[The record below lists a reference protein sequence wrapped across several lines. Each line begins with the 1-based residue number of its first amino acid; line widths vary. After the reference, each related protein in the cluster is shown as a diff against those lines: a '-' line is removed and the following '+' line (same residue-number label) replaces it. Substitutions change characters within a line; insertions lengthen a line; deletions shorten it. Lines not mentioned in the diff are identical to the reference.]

1 MKRLGNK
8 NTIRLSIIALLS
20 VAIIVLVSLTIR
32 TFINAKRPIP
42 SLLKDN
48 TPLNY
53 ITRIDDDIRKAE
65 RERQEAPLYEAI
77 RLKEEGRRLYEIT
90 IRRQLIEDK
99 EEEELRLKPIRD
111 AIIENAMRIREEGRY
126 KYMESLL
133 TPTKPTLNAA
143 TIDVIRETKPEPI
156 IIPVEKPIEDMR
168 VEEKLPEVDEGV
180 PEVKTPSVPSV
191 PTVEIIEPVVEP
203 TVEHEVVEPIVP
215 VAPSAP
221 VAEIIEPVVE
231 PTVEHEVVEPIVPV
245 APSAPVA
252 EIIEPVVEPTV
263 IPEVVEPA
271 VPVIP
276 SAPIAEIIEPV
287 VEPTVEPVI
296 VEPIVPSTPS
306 VPTAEII
313 EPVVEHIVEPEVIE
327 PAVPSPP
334 TVPSTEVIKPVKE
347 PITELITESFT
358 EPQEMRL
365 THYLI
370 KITYEN
376 TRRVVNVTDRKTG
389 DVYSGTLDVID
400 GVRTLKTENNNTLTL
415 V

>member
-8 NTIRLSIIALLS
+8 NTIKLSIIALLS
-20 VAIIVLVSLTIR
+20 VAIIVLVSLTVR

-90 IRRQLIEDK
+90 IRRKLIEEK
-99 EEEELRLKPIRD
+99 EEELRLKPIRD

-143 TIDVIRETKPEPI
+143 TVDVIRETKPEPI

-168 VEEKLPEVDEGV
+168 VEEKLPEVKKHV

-191 PTVEIIEPVVEP
+191 PIAEIIESVVEP
-203 TVEHEVVEPIVP
+203 TVVPEIVESIVP
-215 VAPSAP
+215 VA
-221 VAEIIEPVVE
+221 
-231 PTVEHEVVEPIVPV
+231 
-245 APSAPVA
+245 
-252 EIIEPVVEPTV
+252 
-263 IPEVVEPA
+263 
-271 VPVIP
+271 
-276 SAPIAEIIEPV
+276 
-287 VEPTVEPVI
+287 
-296 VEPIVPSTPS
+296 PS

-313 EPVVEHIVEPEVIE
+313 EPVVEPIVVPVVVEPIVPSVPSVPTAEIIEPVVESTAEPEVIE

-334 TVPSTEVIKPVKE
+334 TVPSTEVIKPVTE
-347 PITELITESFT
+347 PITEPITEPVT
-358 EPQEMRL
+358 EPKEIRL

-400 GVRTLKTENNNTLTL
+400 GVRTLKTENNTLTL

>member
-8 NTIRLSIIALLS
+8 NKIKLSIIALLS

-77 RLKEEGRRLYEIT
+77 RLKEEGRYLYEIT
-90 IRRQLIEDK
+90 IRRKLIDDK
-99 EEEELRLKPIRD
+99 EEELRLKPIRD

-168 VEEKLPEVDEGV
+168 VEEKLTEVKKHV

-191 PTVEIIEPVVEP
+191 PT
-203 TVEHEVVEPIVP
+203 
-215 VAPSAP
+215 
-221 VAEIIEPVVE
+221 AEIIEPVVE
-231 PTVEHEVVEPIVPV
+231 PIVV
-245 APSAPVA
+245 
-252 EIIEPVVEPTV
+252 
-263 IPEVVEPA
+263 PEVV
-271 VPVIP
+271 
-276 SAPIAEIIEPV
+276 
-287 VEPTVEPVI
+287 
-296 VEPIVPSTPS
+296 
-306 VPTAEII
+306 
-313 EPVVEHIVEPEVIE
+313 
-327 PAVPSPP
+327 
-334 TVPSTEVIKPVKE
+334 
-347 PITELITESFT
+347 
-358 EPQEMRL
+358 
-365 THYLI
+365 
-370 KITYEN
+370 
-376 TRRVVNVTDRKTG
+376 
-389 DVYSGTLDVID
+389 
-400 GVRTLKTENNNTLTL
+400 
-415 V
+415 

>member
-1 MKRLGNK
+1 MKGLGNK
-8 NTIRLSIIALLS
+8 NKIKLSIIALLS
-20 VAIIVLVSLTIR
+20 VAIIVLVSLTVR

-77 RLKEEGRRLYEIT
+77 RLKEEGRYLYEIM
-90 IRRQLIEDK
+90 IRRKLIDDK
-99 EEEELRLKPIRD
+99 EEELRLKPIRD

-143 TIDVIRETKPEPI
+143 TIDIIRETKPEPI

-168 VEEKLPEVDEGV
+168 VEEKLPEVKKGV

-191 PTVEIIEPVVEP
+191 PIAEIIEPVVEP
-203 TVEHEVVEPIVP
+203 TVVPEVVEPIVP
-215 VAPSAP
+215 VAPS
-221 VAEIIEPVVE
+221 V
-231 PTVEHEVVEPIVPV
+231 
-245 APSAPVA
+245 
-252 EIIEPVVEPTV
+252 
-263 IPEVVEPA
+263 
-271 VPVIP
+271 
-276 SAPIAEIIEPV
+276 PIAEIIEPV
-287 VEPTVEPVI
+287 VEPTVEPVV
-296 VEPIVPSTPS
+296 VEPIVPVAPS
-306 VPTAEII
+306 VPIAEII
-313 EPVVEHIVEPEVIE
+313 EPVVEPTVEPEVVE

-334 TVPSTEVIKPVKE
+334 TVPSTEVIEPVKE
-347 PITELITESFT
+347 PST
-358 EPQEMRL
+358 EPVTEPKEIRL

>member
-1 MKRLGNK
+1 MKGLGNK
-8 NTIRLSIIALLS
+8 NKIKLSIIALLS

-77 RLKEEGRRLYEIT
+77 RLKEEGRYLYEIM
-90 IRRQLIEDK
+90 IRRKLIDDK
-99 EEEELRLKPIRD
+99 EEELRLKPIRN

-143 TIDVIRETKPEPI
+143 TIDVIRETKSEPI

-168 VEEKLPEVDEGV
+168 VEEKLPEVKKNV

-191 PTVEIIEPVVEP
+191 PTAEIIEPVVESI
-203 TVEHEVVEPIVP
+203 VEPEVIEPIVP
-215 VAPSAP
+215 VAPSVPITEIIEPTVEPTVEPVIVETIVPSVPSAP

-231 PTVEHEVVEPIVPV
+231 P
-245 APSAPVA
+245 
-252 EIIEPVVEPTV
+252 
-263 IPEVVEPA
+263 
-271 VPVIP
+271 
-276 SAPIAEIIEPV
+276 
-287 VEPTVEPVI
+287 
-296 VEPIVPSTPS
+296 
-306 VPTAEII
+306 
-313 EPVVEHIVEPEVIE
+313 
-327 PAVPSPP
+327 AVPSPP
-334 TVPSTEVIKPVKE
+334 TVPYTEVIKPITE
-347 PITELITESFT
+347 PITEPID
-358 EPQEMRL
+358 EPKEIRL

-376 TRRVVNVTDRKTG
+376 TRRVVKVTDRKTG

>member
-8 NTIRLSIIALLS
+8 NTIKLSIIALLS

-77 RLKEEGRRLYEIT
+77 RLKEEGRRLYEII
-90 IRRQLIEDK
+90 IRRQLIEEK
-99 EEEELRLKPIRD
+99 EEELRLKPIRD

-126 KYMESLL
+126 KYMTSLL

-168 VEEKLPEVDEGV
+168 VEEKLPELEKRV
-180 PEVKTPSVPSV
+180 PEVKTPSVPS
-191 PTVEIIEPVVEP
+191 I
-203 TVEHEVVEPIVP
+203 
-215 VAPSAP
+215 
-221 VAEIIEPVVE
+221 
-231 PTVEHEVVEPIVPV
+231 
-245 APSAPVA
+245 
-252 EIIEPVVEPTV
+252 
-263 IPEVVEPA
+263 
-271 VPVIP
+271 
-276 SAPIAEIIEPV
+276 PIAEIIEPV
-287 VEPTVEPVI
+287 VEPVVEPTVEPVV

-313 EPVVEHIVEPEVIE
+313 APVVEPIVVPEVVEPIVPSVPSVPTAEIIKPVVEPTVEPEVIE
-327 PAVPSPP
+327 SAVPSSP
-334 TVPSTEVIKPVKE
+334 TVPYTEVIE
-347 PITELITESFT
+347 PITEPITEPIN
-358 EPQEMRL
+358 EPKEIRL

-376 TRRVVNVTDRKTG
+376 TRRVVKVTDRKTG